1 VQFTFKFVSDQ
12 YAFTKIGLFSSQL
25 LRHLTIFFTFILAR
39 ELLIP
44 FIAILEV
51 NARILQAA
59 SKNQGS
65 EKL

>member
-25 LRHLTIFFTFILAR
+25 IHHLAIFFTFILAR
-39 ELLIP
+39 DLLSP

-51 NARILQAA
+51 NARILKAA